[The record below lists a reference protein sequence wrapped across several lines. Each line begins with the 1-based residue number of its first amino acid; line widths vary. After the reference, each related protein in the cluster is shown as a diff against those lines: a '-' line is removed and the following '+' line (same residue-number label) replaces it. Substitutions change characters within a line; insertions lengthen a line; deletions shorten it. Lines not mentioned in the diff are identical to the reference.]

1 MNRVIDNLGCLG
13 YLLYFSKSNI
23 TSYNYN
29 NDREIIQ
36 EINTNN
42 NIISHIANDIY
53 INDDNIL
60 GKLKKLDTL
69 KGREYTELYNKVIQV
84 GEYDN

>member
-1 MNRVIDNLGCLG
+1 
-13 YLLYFSKSNI
+13 LYFSKSNI

-42 NIISHIANDIY
+42 NIIDHIANDIY
-53 INDDNIL
+53 INDNNIL
-60 GKLKKLDTL
+60 GQLKKLDTL

>member
-1 MNRVIDNLGCLG
+1 M
-13 YLLYFSKSNI
+13 YFSKSNI

-42 NIISHIANDIY
+42 NIIDHIANDIY
-53 INDDNIL
+53 INDNNIL
-60 GKLKKLDTL
+60 GQLKKLDTL